1 MHAAWAHFLPL
12 LLLLL
17 YLVYCGVAW
26 CGAAVDCSKH
36 NVGQGM
42 MTAAEIFISLHSV
55 DAGRDGVPLR
65 RVMSCLDPCM
75 KEDMRPTFP
84 PEAMAVA
91 LQQLL
96 TR

>member
-1 MHAAWAHFLPL
+1 MALYGVVWCCIAADPSRL
-12 LLLLL
+12 
-17 YLVYCGVAW
+17 
-26 CGAAVDCSKH
+26 
-36 NVGQGM
+36 NVGQAM

-55 DAGRDGVPLR
+55 DAVRDGVPLR
-65 RVMSCLDPCM
+65 RVMSSLDPCM
-75 KEDMRPTFP
+75 KEDMRTTFP